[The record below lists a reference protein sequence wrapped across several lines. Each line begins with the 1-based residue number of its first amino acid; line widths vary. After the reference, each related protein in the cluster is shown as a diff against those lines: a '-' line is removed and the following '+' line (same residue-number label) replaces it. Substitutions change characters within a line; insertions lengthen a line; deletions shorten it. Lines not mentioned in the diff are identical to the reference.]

1 MPKIIPIC
9 DLVDTNNI
17 SELDYE
23 KDKRIFM
30 NKLYDLLEESEK
42 QIKAGKAKV
51 VSECMDSLKLIYK
64 WII

>member
-30 NKLYDLLEESEK
+30 NKLYD
-42 QIKAGKAKV
+42 
-51 VSECMDSLKLIYK
+51 
-64 WII
+64 